1 MSQVDRM
8 GLVLDAKSERLY
20 ESWAHSPHSRAFE
33 TIVEQAIRTML
44 EPRPGET
51 VLDIGCGEG
60 RHLLLFSEMGLGTS
74 GIDASPHMI
83 RKASERLGGRTEL
96 RVGWAE
102 DLPYD
107 DNQFD
112 LAVLINT
119 LEFLDHPLESLREA
133 GRVARRKVFIC
144 VINSFSWLCLLGKI
158 KGMYQDL
165 LLSRLKAFNIWKLQS
180 LARAAFGDAPME
192 WTCIRMKSSLDGTPK
207 KPTRGLWNPAHLPFG
222 FFLGLAISP
231 YYSLRVA
238 QNPLLARGKARGSL
252 VKGVT
257 TRVSDPFSV
266 TAAKGR
272 EAAHEDQGIK

>member
-1 MSQVDRM
+1 M

-20 ESWAHSPHSRAFE
+20 ESWAHSPDSIAFE
-33 TIVEQAIRTML
+33 RIVEQAIRTML
-44 EPRPGET
+44 DPRPGET

-60 RHLLLFSEMGLGTS
+60 KHLLFFRNMGLGTS

-83 RKASERLGGRTEL
+83 RKASERLGGRSEL

-119 LEFLDHPLESLREA
+119 LEFVDHPLETLREA

-144 VINSFSWLCLLGKI
+144 VINSFSWLCLFSKI
-158 KGMYQDL
+158 KGIYRDS

-180 LARAAFGDAPME
+180 LARSAFGDAPME
-192 WTCIRMKSSLDGTPK
+192 WTCIRLKSNIISQDNHPG
-207 KPTRGLWNPAHLPFG
+207 GIWNSAHLPFG
-222 FFLGLAISP
+222 FFLGLAVSP

-238 QNPLLARGKARGSL
+238 QHPLLVRGKARGSL
-252 VKGVT
+252 VKGIT
-257 TRVSDPFSV
+257 TRVSAFPS
-266 TAAKGR
+266 TAVNGR
-272 EAAHEDQGIK
+272 KTSHEDQATE